1 MDHVRRAESELV
13 LLPEMPF
20 CSWFADS
27 QRVDAHV
34 WEAAVRSHDQWE
46 HRLAE
51 AAPATIAATRPI
63 DFGNERYNEAF
74 LWDVERG
81 MRGAHAQSDLRDE
94 DGVREAAWYNAAT
107 PEFTPIEVGAA
118 TVGFLVC
125 TELWRMDQ
133 ARTYG
138 IEGVQL
144 LLTPRSTGIDELE
157 SWLAAARVAAILA
170 GAYHLSSNRVSSS
183 GTFGGHGWIM
193 DPEGN
198 VVCST
203 DPQSPYISAD
213 VDLAA
218 AHVDPAAAEHVGPA
232 PLPRYTKSH
241 RHGIAADEHPVGT
254 TSSRLVPATWR

>member
-1 MDHVRRAESELV
+1 MSRRFRCRMGGSHGSCPASRERTGAAARDAV
-13 LLPEMPF
+13 

-94 DGVREAAWYNAAT
+94 DGVREVAWYNAAT

-157 SWLAAARVAAILA
+157 SWLPPHASRRFLRRLPSVFEPVAAPARLEVTPGSWIR
-170 GAYHLSSNRVSSS
+170 GKRSVQ
-183 GTFGGHGWIM
+183 HG
-193 DPEGN
+193 
-198 VVCST
+198 
-203 DPQSPYISAD
+203 SA
-213 VDLAA
+213 
-218 AHVDPAAAEHVGPA
+218 E
-232 PLPRYTKSH
+232 PLH
-241 RHGIAADEHPVGT
+241 QCGC
-254 TSSRLVPATWR
+254 